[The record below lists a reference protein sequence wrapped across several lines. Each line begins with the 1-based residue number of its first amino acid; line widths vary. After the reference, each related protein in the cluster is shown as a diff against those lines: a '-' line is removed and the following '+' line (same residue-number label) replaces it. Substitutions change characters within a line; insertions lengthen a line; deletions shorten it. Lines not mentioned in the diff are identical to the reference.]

1 MNSQARA
8 LANKYNARLAAES
21 KTGRKWIVDDSGNLK
36 LISIGRNVP
45 HEPLPESN
53 SERPI

>member
-1 MNSQARA
+1 MGNSLHA
-8 LANKYNARLAAES
+8 LAAKYNARLHDQG

-45 HEPLPESN
+45 DEPLSASK
-53 SERPI
+53 SERLI